1 MNRER
6 IDPESLVGLNALL
19 ELVPGGFNAIS
30 DIADRRA
37 ALKRVLDETTAG
49 LPPNEN
55 VASEDRVIP
64 GPVGASDIS
73 VRIFRPTTATSVLPG
88 IYYIHGGGMSMGNI
102 DGEAL
107 ISAMLCEAISAVIVS
122 VEYRLA
128 PEHPYPAAV
137 EDCYAGLVWMA
148 ENAQQLG
155 FDRDRLAIYGGS
167 AGGGLTI
174 ATALTTRDRGW
185 PAPCFMMALYPM
197 IDDRNETPSS
207 HEITNVGIWDRD
219 ANREAWGWYLNGKP
233 ADGYAAPARAESLT
247 GLPPAFI
254 DVGEVDLFRDEDI
267 TFAARLLQ
275 AGVPTELH
283 VYPGSYH
290 ASEVFAPDACLSATI
305 WAGRIEALNRALHP
319 IENGAS

>member
-1 MNRER
+1 MSRER
-6 IDPESLVGLNALL
+6 IDPESLLGLDALL
-19 ELVPGGFNAIS
+19 EIAPGGIS
-30 DIADRRA
+30 AIADITERRA
-37 ALKRVLDETTAG
+37 ALERVLDETTAE

-55 VASEDRVIP
+55 VVTEDKVIVGSEGTP
-64 GPVGASDIS
+64 DIH
-73 VRIFRPTTATSVLPG
+73 VRIFRPAGATDVLPG

-102 DGEAL
+102 DSDAL
-107 ISAMLCEAISAVIVS
+107 ISAMLCEAINAVIVS

-137 EDCYAGLVWMA
+137 EDCYAALVWMA
-148 ENAQQLG
+148 ASAAQLG
-155 FDRDRLAIYGGS
+155 FDPERLAIYGGS

-174 ATALTTRDRGW
+174 ATALTARDRGG
-185 PAPCFMMALYPM
+185 PALCSMMALYPM

-207 HEITNVGIWDRD
+207 HEMIDVGVWDRD
-219 ANREAWGWYLNGKP
+219 ANLEAWGWYLGGKS
-233 ADGYAAPARAESLT
+233 ADGYAAPSRAENLSN
-247 GLPPAFI
+247 LPPTFI

-290 ASEVFAPDACLSATI
+290 ASEVFAPDAALSATI
-305 WAGRIEALNRALHP
+305 WQRRIESLKRALHP
-319 IENGAS
+319 ADT